1 MRPPVTNQTDAVIN
15 GNEHP
20 RIDCSTMPDITRQ
33 EFKLEADINTIVNRF
48 GLTGQIALR
57 PPVFG
62 ERDFDI
68 DLHTGFIAIEEAQR
82 GFLALPRELRAK
94 YRNPQGLLNAVHD
107 GSFKTD
113 LEELA
118 SRPEG
123 APPPQPPIVP
133 PPAG

>member
-1 MRPPVTNQTDAVIN
+1 MRPPITNQTRAILE

-20 RIDCSTMPDITRQ
+20 QIDCSDLPDMTRQ

-57 PPVFG
+57 QPVFG
-62 ERDFDI
+62 ERNFDI
-68 DLHTGFIAIEEAQR
+68 DLHTGFLAIEEAQR
-82 GFLALPRELRAK
+82 GFLSLPRELRAK

-113 LEELA
+113 LQEIA
-118 SRPEG
+118 TRPE
-123 APPPQPPIVP
+123 APPPEPPIVP
-133 PPAG
+133 QPAG